1 MNLATR
7 SATARLRL
15 MLLAGTAAFAAPQI
29 ASAQTVDDSETPA
42 EPPVDGD
49 SFETQEDSA
58 TGNVIIVTAT
68 KRAQTLQEIPVAVSV
83 ATAETL
89 ERAQIRDLKDLQTQ
103 IPSLRVDQLQSSA
116 NTNFLIRGF
125 GNGAN
130 NAGIEPSVG
139 VFVDGVYRSRTAS
152 QITDLPD
159 VERIE
164 VLRGPQSTL
173 FGKNASAGV
182 ISIVTKEPEFEFGGL
197 VDLSYGN
204 YNAIVAKGLVTGP
217 IMADTLAFSLAGGV
231 NMRDGYLE
239 NPITGTDSN
248 DRDRWFARGQ
258 LLFDNGSPVRA
269 RLIADYDKI
278 DEICCGVVNL
288 RRSAASNAI
297 LAIGGQIPDPNDPFA
312 DVIYTNLDST
322 NDIENY
328 GVSGQLEYDLG
339 AFRLTSITGYRRSDL
354 VTDQD
359 SDFTSADLLG
369 RNFADLNISTFTQE
383 ARISGEIGERL
394 NVLLGAFYFNEDIEQ
409 RNELYFGDDFR
420 SYANLLIQGASGGA
434 FNVPALEATIGA
446 LTGRD
451 LAGDFFIAGQGLT
464 ENYTLDNEAL
474 SIFGQADFEIA
485 DGLVLT
491 LGANYTDDKKRIT
504 TDVVSTDVFSNL
516 DLQQVGSTA
525 IFAQAFPSQVGTAF
539 GLGRPATQAEIASF
553 LANPQTAPIV
563 GQIQAGVQAFAA
575 ANAANPALN
584 PFLALRTLQFLP
596 PFLNVPNSVEDG
608 RTADTDWSYTAR
620 LAYDVSPTLNV
631 YLSYATGFKA
641 SSFNLSRDSRPLAS
655 DLAAIR
661 AAGLAPVNLTTG
673 SRFAGPED
681 TTVYELGIKGNWDF
695 ASGNLTF
702 FRQTIDGFQ
711 SNIFTGTGFA
721 LANAGEQETF
731 GIEFDSIVRPTD
743 ELTLNVAFTYLDAKF
758 NSFVG
763 RSVGDLSG
771 FQVANVPEISAS
783 FGGQYD
789 REINAAGDRIILT
802 ANYHYEAPTQI
813 VDGLPAFYNPR
824 DPSTQP
830 IAIAAARPFRRQI
843 DDVSASIT
851 YAFGMGL
858 ELSVW
863 GRNLL
868 DDRYITTVFDS
879 VAQAQSVSGYPNQPR
894 TYGVAARYRF

>member
-15 MLLAGTAAFAAPQI
+15 MLLAGTAALAAPQI

-763 RSVGDLSG
+763 SSVGDLSG